1 MNIRSILLL
10 AVLVSLISVPALAGE
25 KYLYGEPELSATL
38 AGTNEFAPGDTTA
51 LAVVIENRG
60 LNEVKIVQSSIIS
73 REDLPNTAKLVRV
86 TLEQENAPFSV
97 KTDTQMVGDIP
108 GGAST
113 QAAFTVTF
121 DEDAAPGMY
130 AVPLSLEYTYLSY
143 AEQFGADTMKY
154 TYSTRQVALPLQ
166 VRVTPDLSIDV
177 IDIRTDSLNV
187 GTEGYLTLQVQHTGH
202 EQAASAVVSIA
213 RDETSPLVPTDSSVY
228 VGSFAPGE
236 VAECTFKVAVSG
248 DAEEQVYP
256 LTVFV
261 EYEDEEGADATSGT
275 ETIGVEVGGKIDFS
289 VVSDTA
295 ALSPGEK
302 EVIEVTYENTGAAT
316 VYNAQAR
323 LSAVDPFSS
332 NDDTAYLGDL
342 APGESAT
349 AAFEVSVDS
358 GATVKT
364 YGLDSEIRYR
374 DALDNSQ
381 ISDTMKVEVEVVPR
395 STSMTLFSN
404 PLVISLVAVLI
415 VGIGYYLL
423 RRRKQ
428 D

>member
-1 MNIRSILLL
+1 MNIRSILML
-10 AVLVSLISVPALAGE
+10 AVLVSLMSVPALAGE

-86 TLEQENAPFSV
+86 TLDPENAPFSV

-108 GGAST
+108 GGASA

-121 DEDAAPGMY
+121 DEDAAPGIY

-154 TYSTRQVALPLQ
+154 TYSTRQVALPLH

-202 EQAASAVVSIA
+202 EQAASAVVRIA

-256 LTVFV
+256 LNVFV

-275 ETIGVEVGGKIDFS
+275 ETIGVEVGGKVDFS
-289 VVSDTA
+289 VVSGTA
-295 ALSPGEK
+295 SLSPGEN

-342 APGESAT
+342 APGESAI

-381 ISDTMKVEVEVVPR
+381 ISDTMKVEVEVVPT
-395 STSMTLFSN
+395 STSMALFSN
-404 PLVISLVAVLI
+404 PLVISLVAILM

-423 RRRKQ
+423 KRRKQ
-428 D
+428 N